1 MCNCTSENPEIP
13 GSRFRAPRNDV
24 SIANLHVA
32 AAALNRAA
40 LRGGPELKVAATVG
54 CLIGNADGEWNAASQ
69 QNMSIRI
76 F

>member
-1 MCNCTSENPEIP
+1 MCNCTSENLEIP

-40 LRGGPELKVAATVG
+40 LRGGPELKVAATG
-54 CLIGNADGEWNAASQ
+54 DGPAAATVAYDAA
-69 QNMSIRI
+69 
-76 F
+76 